1 MEKRLYRSKKDR
13 VLAGVCGGIGEYLDV
28 DSTLIRIV
36 LVLLIFAWGTGIL
49 VYIICAIIIPENPYQ
64 HKEESIEKESIETNA
79 IETNAIETEITG
91 HARGAYSDRPKT
103 KKRNEEAIGLILIV
117 LGALFLLQNFVPWF
131 TFGKLWPLILIAI
144 GLIIL
149 FRNISGER

>member
-13 VLAGVCGGIGEYLDV
+13 VLFGVCGGIGEYLDV

-64 HKEESIEKESIETNA
+64 HKEESIEKESID
-79 IETNAIETEITG
+79 TNAIETEITG
-91 HARGAYSDRPKT
+91 HAIGAYSDRLKT

-117 LGALFLLQNFVPWF
+117 LGALFLLHNFVPWF
-131 TFGKLWPLILIAI
+131 NFGKLWPLILIAI

-149 FRNISGER
+149 FRNISLSGER